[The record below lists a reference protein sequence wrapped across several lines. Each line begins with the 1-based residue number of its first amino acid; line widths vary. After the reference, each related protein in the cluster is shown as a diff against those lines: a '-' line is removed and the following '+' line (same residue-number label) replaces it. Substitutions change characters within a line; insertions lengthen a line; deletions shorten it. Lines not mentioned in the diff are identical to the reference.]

1 MIAKKIQKNE
11 NFTIVDNDYL
21 RDEKLSFKAKGILT
35 YFLSLPGD
43 WVIYFDEIITHSKDG
58 IRSFRS
64 GIDEL
69 IKEGYIRRYP
79 IRENGVIVRWET
91 EVYEKKYGLDDQN
104 VKVDKENQGSVNVD
118 KDRLIS
124 TNRQMTYGTK
134 YLENLKYLYLFQDAW
149 NDLGPMVVKIDDIL
163 KDFKLTYD
171 LRMLILDYSEKEVI
185 ETIKSMKTS
194 PYARRFQVD
203 FAWFLRR
210 ENFEKLYKAKIYS
223 NNRYNYHNK

>member
-11 NFTIVDNDYL
+11 NFTIVDNEYL
-21 RDEKLSFKAKGILT
+21 RDENLSFKAKGILT

-79 IRENGVIVRWET
+79 IREDGVIVRWET

-104 VKVDKENQGSVNVD
+104 VKVGKENQANVNID
-118 KDRLIS
+118 NDRLIS
-124 TNRQMTYGTK
+124 TNRQMTYGSK
-134 YLENLKYLYLFQDAW
+134 YLESLKYLYLFQDAW
-149 NDLGPMVVKIDDIL
+149 NDLGPIVVKLDDIL
-163 KDFKLTYD
+163 KDFKITYD
-171 LRMLILDYSEKEVI
+171 LRMLILDYSEKEVLD
-185 ETIKSMKTS
+185 TIRSIKTS
-194 PYARRFQVD
+194 SYARRFQVD
-203 FAWFLRR
+203 FAWFLKR
-210 ENFEKLYKAKIYS
+210 ENFKKLYKD
-223 NNRYNYHNK
+223 NN

>member
-21 RDEKLSFKAKGILT
+21 RDENLSFKAKGILT

-79 IRENGVIVRWET
+79 IRENGIIVRWET

-104 VKVDKENQGSVNVD
+104 VKVDKENQASVNVD

-194 PYARRFQVD
+194 PYAKRFQVD

-210 ENFEKLYKAKIYS
+210 ENFEKLYKAK
-223 NNRYNYHNK
+223 N

>member
-11 NFTIVDNDYL
+11 NFTIVDNEYL
-21 RDEKLSFKAKGILT
+21 KDENLSFKAKGILT

-64 GIDEL
+64 GIEEL

-91 EVYEKKYGLDDQN
+91 EVYEKKYNPDEQN
-104 VKVDKENQGSVNVD
+104 VKVDIENQANVNIAN
-118 KDRLIS
+118 DRLIS

-134 YLENLKYLYLFQDAW
+134 YLESLKYLYQFQDAW
-149 NDLGPMVVKIDDIL
+149 NDLGPMVVKLDDIL

-171 LRMLILDYSEKEVI
+171 LRMLILDYSEEEVL
-185 ETIKSMKTS
+185 ETIRSMKTS
-194 PYARRFQVD
+194 TYARRFQAD
-203 FAWFLRR
+203 FAWFLKRD
-210 ENFEKLYKAKIYS
+210 NFKMLYKDT
-223 NNRYNYHNK
+223 N

>member
-91 EVYEKKYGLDDQN
+91 EVYEKKYDPDKQN
-104 VKVDKENQGSVNVD
+104 VNLDYIDQASVNVN

-149 NDLGPMVVKIDDIL
+149 NDLGPMVVKIDDLL
-163 KDFKLTYD
+163 KDFKMTYD

-185 ETIKSMKTS
+185 ETIKSIKTS
-194 PYARRFQVD
+194 PYAKCFQVD

-210 ENFEKLYKAKIYS
+210 ENFEKLYKAKINT

>member
-11 NFTIVDNDYL
+11 NFTIIDNDYL
-21 RDEKLSFKAKGILT
+21 KDKNLSFKAKGILT

-79 IRENGVIVRWET
+79 IREDGVIVRWET

-104 VKVDKENQGSVNVD
+104 VKVDKENQANVNLD
-118 KDRLIS
+118 NDRLTS
-124 TNRQMTYGTK
+124 TNRQMTYGSK
-134 YLENLKYLYLFQDAW
+134 YLESLKYLYQFQDAW
-149 NDLGPMVVKIDDIL
+149 NDLGPMVVKLDDIL
-163 KDFKLTYD
+163 KDFKITYD
-171 LRMLILDYSEKEVI
+171 LRMLILDYSEKEVLD
-185 ETIKSMKTS
+185 TIRSMKTS
-194 PYARRFQVD
+194 SYARRFQVD

-210 ENFEKLYKAKIYS
+210 ENFEKLYKAK
-223 NNRYNYHNK
+223 N

>member
-21 RDEKLSFKAKGILT
+21 RDENLSFKAKGILT

-91 EVYEKKYGLDDQN
+91 EVYEKKYDPDKQN
-104 VKVDKENQGSVNVD
+104 VNLAIEDQRSVNAD

-124 TNRQMTYGTK
+124 TKRQMTYGTK
-134 YLENLKYLYLFQDAW
+134 YLENLKHLYLFQDAW
-149 NDLGPMVVKIDDIL
+149 NDLGSMVVEIDDLL

-210 ENFEKLYKAKIYS
+210 ENFEKLYKAKINT

>member
-1 MIAKKIQKNE
+1 
-11 NFTIVDNDYL
+11 
-21 RDEKLSFKAKGILT
+21 
-35 YFLSLPGD
+35 
-43 WVIYFDEIITHSKDG
+43 
-58 IRSFRS
+58 
-64 GIDEL
+64 
-69 IKEGYIRRYP
+69 
-79 IRENGVIVRWET
+79 
-91 EVYEKKYGLDDQN
+91 
-104 VKVDKENQGSVNVD
+104 
-118 KDRLIS
+118 
-124 TNRQMTYGTK
+124 MTYGTK

-210 ENFEKLYKAKIYS
+210 ENFEKLYKAKINT

>member
-21 RDEKLSFKAKGILT
+21 RDENLSFKAKGILN

-79 IRENGVIVRWET
+79 IRENGIIVRWET

-104 VKVDKENQGSVNVD
+104 VKVDKENQASVNVD

-210 ENFEKLYKAKIYS
+210 ENFEKLYKAKINT

>member
-11 NFTIVDNDYL
+11 NFTIIDNDYL
-21 RDEKLSFKAKGILT
+21 RDENLSFKAKGILT

-79 IRENGVIVRWET
+79 IREDGVIVRWET

-104 VKVDKENQGSVNVD
+104 VKVDKENQANVNLD
-118 KDRLIS
+118 NDRLIR
-124 TNRQMTYGTK
+124 TNRQMTYGSK
-134 YLENLKYLYLFQDAW
+134 YLESLKYLYQFQDAW
-149 NDLGPMVVKIDDIL
+149 NDLGPMVVKLDDIL
-163 KDFKLTYD
+163 KDFKITYD
-171 LRMLILDYSEKEVI
+171 LRMLILDYSEKEVL
-185 ETIKSMKTS
+185 ETIKSMKNS
-194 PYARRFQVD
+194 SYARRFQVD

-210 ENFEKLYKAKIYS
+210 ENFEKLYKAKINT

>member
-21 RDEKLSFKAKGILT
+21 KDKNLSFKAKGILT

-104 VKVDKENQGSVNVD
+104 VKVDKENQASVNVD

-194 PYARRFQVD
+194 PYAKRFQVD

-210 ENFEKLYKAKIYS
+210 ENFEKLYKAK
-223 NNRYNYHNK
+223 N

>member
-21 RDEKLSFKAKGILT
+21 RDENLSFKAKGILT

-91 EVYEKKYGLDDQN
+91 EVYEKKYDPDKQN
-104 VKVDKENQGSVNVD
+104 VNLDYIDQANVNLAN
-118 KDRLIS
+118 DRLIS

-134 YLENLKYLYLFQDAW
+134 YLENFNYLYPIQDAW
-149 NDLGPMVVKIDDIL
+149 NELGNRVVKIDDIL
-163 KDFKLTYD
+163 DDFKIIYFLN
-171 LRMLILDYSEKEVI
+171 ILVLEFSEEEIIK
-185 ETIKSMKTS
+185 TIKSMKTN
-194 PYARRFQVD
+194 PFANRFRVD
-203 FAWFLRR
+203 INWFLRR
-210 ENFEKLYKAKIYS
+210 ENFDKLYKYAYKS
-223 NNRYNYHNK
+223 

>member
-11 NFTIVDNDYL
+11 NFTIIDNDYL
-21 RDEKLSFKAKGILT
+21 KDKNLSFKAKGILT

-69 IKEGYIRRYP
+69 TKEGYIRRYP

-104 VKVDKENQGSVNVD
+104 VKVDKENQANVNLD
-118 KDRLIS
+118 NDRLIS
-124 TNRQMTYGTK
+124 TNRQMTYGSK
-134 YLENLKYLYLFQDAW
+134 YLESLKYLYQFQDAW
-149 NDLGPMVVKIDDIL
+149 NDLGPMVVKLDDIL
-163 KDFKLTYD
+163 KDFKITYD
-171 LRMLILDYSEKEVI
+171 LRMLILDYSEKEVLD
-185 ETIKSMKTS
+185 TIRSMKTS
-194 PYARRFQVD
+194 SYARRFQVD

-210 ENFEKLYKAKIYS
+210 ENFEKLYKSK
-223 NNRYNYHNK
+223 N

>member
-11 NFTIVDNDYL
+11 NFTIIDNDYL
-21 RDEKLSFKAKGILT
+21 KDENLSFKAKGILT

-79 IRENGVIVRWET
+79 IRENGIIVRWET

-104 VKVDKENQGSVNVD
+104 VKVDKENQASVNVD

-171 LRMLILDYSEKEVI
+171 LRMLILDYSEKEVV

-194 PYARRFQVD
+194 PYAKRFQVD

-210 ENFEKLYKAKIYS
+210 ENFEKLYKAKINT

>member
-11 NFTIVDNDYL
+11 NFTIIDNDYL
-21 RDEKLSFKAKGILT
+21 KDENLSFKAKGILT

-79 IRENGVIVRWET
+79 IREDGVIVRWET

-104 VKVDKENQGSVNVD
+104 VKVDNENQANVNLD
-118 KDRLIS
+118 NDRLIS
-124 TNRQMTYGTK
+124 TNRQMTYGSK
-134 YLENLKYLYLFQDAW
+134 YLESLKYLYQFQDAW
-149 NDLGPMVVKIDDIL
+149 NDLEPIVVKLDDIL
-163 KDFKLTYD
+163 KDFKITYE
-171 LRMLILDYSEKEVI
+171 LRMLILDYSEKEVLD
-185 ETIKSMKTS
+185 TIRSMKTS
-194 PYARRFQVD
+194 SYARLFQVD
-203 FAWFLRR
+203 FAWFLKR
-210 ENFEKLYKAKIYS
+210 ENFKKLYD
-223 NNRYNYHNK
+223 N

>member
-171 LRMLILDYSEKEVI
+171 LRMLILDYSEKEVV

-210 ENFEKLYKAKIYS
+210 ENFEKLYKAKINT